1 MAEGPRSAGMV
12 TCIACARVRARKRR
26 RRLRRDPPPGLG
38 PTAMMIATGV
48 GASDPAE
55 SGVALERRLIDA
67 S

>member
-38 PTAMMIATGV
+38 PTAMMIATGWW
-48 GASDPAE
+48 GPPIPQSRGSRWNAD
-55 SGVALERRLIDA
+55 
-67 S
+67 